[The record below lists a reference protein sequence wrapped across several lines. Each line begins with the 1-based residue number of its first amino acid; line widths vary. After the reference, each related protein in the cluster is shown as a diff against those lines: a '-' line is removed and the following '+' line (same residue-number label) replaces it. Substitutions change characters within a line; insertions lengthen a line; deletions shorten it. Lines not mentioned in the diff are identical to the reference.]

1 MTATTPRTSGTPH
14 VEPWPAHLLPDAAPL
29 TPAGLAEQWTTWADG
44 AAALGEDAAAA
55 RLRGIPGE
63 DPVGVAYSLLLSGA
77 VDAAARTLADH
88 PDTLERPAGRLL
100 HAAVAA
106 AQGST
111 SAYEELISAV
121 TAGTF
126 RSSETLRLLATVADL
141 RLDVT
146 TADAAWWRLVHDTGA
161 DDLRSAVRFGVASVS
176 MRDSRAS
183 STAVRVVVVDAATAV
198 ARTGRSAQARRA
210 AIRQIVADLR
220 SRGDHQGAHLVLA
233 AHLARAEPDDELRA
247 DLRALERV
255 GIPRMI
261 GFALLTLVCLAGAI
275 TMPIAALIPAFVA
288 RSLAYRGLGATET
301 SVRQSLRPRRASRS
315 SAVRSEDPARC
326 RCWYTGALTDTE
338 AADYL
343 AEHLVPS
350 ATSATTAALTAS
362 LGTAVVARCPD
373 SAVRWIVGPLGEGGA
388 TLALRGLLVRP
399 AVPED
404 DTLRTGFYL

>member
-210 AIRQIVADLR
+210 AIRQI
-220 SRGDHQGAHLVLA
+220 S
-233 AHLARAEPDDELRA
+233 
-247 DLRALERV
+247 
-255 GIPRMI
+255 
-261 GFALLTLVCLAGAI
+261 
-275 TMPIAALIPAFVA
+275 
-288 RSLAYRGLGATET
+288 
-301 SVRQSLRPRRASRS
+301 S
-315 SAVRSEDPARC
+315 SAV
-326 RCWYTGALTDTE
+326 G
-338 AADYL
+338 
-343 AEHLVPS
+343 
-350 ATSATTAALTAS
+350 
-362 LGTAVVARCPD
+362 
-373 SAVRWIVGPLGEGGA
+373 
-388 TLALRGLLVRP
+388 
-399 AVPED
+399 
-404 DTLRTGFYL
+404 